1 LRGTAPADAPGLLR
15 VVGEAAKRPLIKI
28 ETKIVPKAVT
38 LVLFTIAWLKLCSSA
53 NLCLSSFH

>member
-1 LRGTAPADAPGLLR
+1 

-53 NLCLSSFH
+53 NLVPFFFSLDLRRARPSIR